1 MERRFCK
8 NKFSLYCCL
17 LKKYMDIH
25 KISDLLTGKLTSWIE
40 ALIKLLPNIV
50 MAAIIL
56 VIGFYIAK
64 FIRKIAIKLIG
75 KVSKNLTLNNLFSS
89 VIYIIFLGIVIFTA
103 LSILQLDKAV
113 TSILAG
119 AGILGLA
126 LAFAFQDI
134 AANFMSGIFISFRKP
149 LKVGDIVQ
157 LKTYMGK
164 IKEVNLRD
172 TVMETFQG
180 QTVIIPNKEVFQNA
194 IENYSY
200 INKRRLDLSVG
211 VSYGDDLEKVKQI
224 TIDAVK
230 NIADLSKEDEITLFF
245 NEFGD
250 SSINL
255 SVRMWMNSAEQSIF
269 NEVRSQAII
278 NIKKA
283 YDANDIMIPFP
294 IRTLDFGIKG
304 GTTMSEMP
312 ISFVNKQ

>member
-1 MERRFCK
+1 
-8 NKFSLYCCL
+8 
-17 LKKYMDIH
+17 MDIH

-149 LKVGDIVQ
+149 IQVGDIVKLQ
-157 LKTYMGK
+157 DYMGK

-230 NIADLSKEDEITLFF
+230 NIADLSKEDEVTVFF

-250 SSINL
+250 SSIIL
-255 SVRMWMNSAEQSIF
+255 SIRMWMNTAEQAVY
-269 NEVRSQAII
+269 NEVRSLAII

-304 GTTMSEMP
+304 GTTISEMP
-312 ISFVNKQ
+312 ISFANKT